1 MPRRNSRRVG
11 LAHHR
16 GEARDPEH
24 RFRHDA
30 VLEAVLEL
38 PSFWR
43 IAEVKVTDHPK
54 RWPRIWCCRGRAD
67 VRLQVPPGDLPCP
80 ACRKSAKVDD
90 VRQDRVWEHLPMSDD
105 RVFLHARTPRVS
117 RPEHGVVSVATPWAS
132 PKSGLTC
139 DAEFHMLDLAK
150 EMPFVQV
157 AMKLHI
163 GRHRVER
170 VVSLWGIWRRRIR
183 MDQVTA
189 VTVDE
194 KAVHKGHRYVS
205 VVSDQDTHDVP
216 FATKGRG
223 ARVLEESAR
232 GLRVH
237 GGVTTDMNAGC
248 EKGAAERFPNAEI
261 VFDKY
266 HVVSHMQKAV
276 DEVRRQEQRTSP
288 GLKKSRWLL
297 LRNPSDLTRLQQ
309 ARLGEILP
317 RYRKVGRAYN
327 LRLELQ
333 ETLDAEPEA
342 AITALRRW
350 FFRATHSRLDPVID
364 VAYMI
369 KRHWQGV
376 VRAIQTR
383 LSNAIAEGRN
393 SVIQLAKQRA
403 RGFRHVQ
410 TFINAIFLV
419 SSPLDRSL
427 AIQPVQ

>member
-1 MPRRNSRRVG
+1 MSDS
-11 LAHHR
+11 
-16 GEARDPEH
+16 EEH
-24 RFRHDA
+24 RFRHDP
-30 VLEAVLEL
+30 VLEVVLKL

-43 IAEVKVTDHPK
+43 IAEVKVTDRPPEELAQDLALS
-54 RWPRIWCCRGRAD
+54 RVRGRVD
-67 VRLQVPPGDLPCP
+67 VRLEVQPGDLPCP

-90 VRQDRVWEHLPMSDD
+90 VRQDRVWEHLPMFDY
-105 RVFLHARTPRVS
+105 RVFLHARTPRVNC
-117 RPEHGVVSVATPWAS
+117 PEHGVVSVATPWAP
-132 PKSGLTC
+132 PKSGFTY
-139 DAEFHMLDLAK
+139 DAEFRMLDLAK
-150 EMPFVQV
+150 EMPVVQV
-157 AMKLHI
+157 AMNLHI

-170 VVSLWGIWRRRIR
+170 VVSRWVSIWRRRIR
-183 MDQVTA
+183 MDHVTA
-189 VTVDE
+189 IAIDE
-194 KAVHKGHRYVS
+194 KAIHKGHRYVS
-205 VVSDQDTHDVP
+205 VVSDQDTHDVL
-216 FATKGRG
+216 FATQGRG
-223 ARVLEESAR
+223 AQVLEEFAR
-232 GLRVH
+232 ELRVH
-237 GGVTTDMNAGC
+237 GGDPARIAFITMDMNAGY
-248 EKGAAERFPNAEI
+248 EKGAAEQFPNAEI
-261 VFDKY
+261 VFDEY
-266 HVVSHMQKAV
+266 HVVSRMQRAV
-276 DEVRRQEQRTSP
+276 DEVRREEQRTSP
-288 GLKKSRWLL
+288 GLQKSRGLL
-297 LRNPSDLTRLQQ
+297 LRNPSDLTHSQQ
-309 ARLGEILP
+309 ARLAQILP
-317 RYRKVGRAYN
+317 RYRMVGRAYN